1 VGCHVNL
8 SAAGWGPGV
17 GGVLGRC
24 WGRWSKQASAAGINQ
39 PVGKQMY
46 QLSDGTGRKWD
57 RNGFD
62 LLGLGYKGLFS
73 ITAQLVLLPHWVII
87 KTTALLKK

>member
-1 VGCHVNL
+1 
-8 SAAGWGPGV
+8 
-17 GGVLGRC
+17 
-24 WGRWSKQASAAGINQ
+24 
-39 PVGKQMY
+39 MY